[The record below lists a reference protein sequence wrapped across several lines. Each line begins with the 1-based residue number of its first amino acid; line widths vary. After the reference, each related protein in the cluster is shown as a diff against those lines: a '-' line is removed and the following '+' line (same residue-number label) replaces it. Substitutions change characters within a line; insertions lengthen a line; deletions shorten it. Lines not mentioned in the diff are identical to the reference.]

1 MTRAAVWAL
10 GGILAAAGPAA
21 AEIFKVDKFSASGDF
36 RFRGETDWDSQDG
49 SGVARQDRTRL
60 RVRLRIGFRYDPSE
74 HWRLE
79 TRVRSGPEGSQQSP
93 HITILD
99 FDDNDTGDA
108 SFDLDKWSLRGQRNG
123 FHAWAGRNSLPFW
136 KQNEILFDDDATMP
150 GLAAGW
156 QRQGGP
162 GALALTAG
170 YFAAPVGM
178 RRTSGTMFGAQ
189 AAYQPELA
197 GVRWAFALGTYQFDA
212 DPDDPDA
219 ALLQQGN
226 GARDYSIVAASV
238 QGRVNVEGR
247 PLAIGFD
254 LLHNGE
260 DYSALDPDPLT
271 AANADETNGYVVQA
285 MYGGLSAAD
294 QWLAGYTYAHVETFA
309 VHNSYA
315 QDDWVRWGSD
325 TQTRASNMKGHELR
339 FGWAFD
345 PNLNVLA
352 RLYLAE
358 AITNVEDGKRFR
370 VDVNWGF

>member
-1 MTRAAVWAL
+1 MTRAAAWAL
-10 GGILAAAGPAA
+10 VGVLAAAAPAA

-49 SGVARQDRTRL
+49 NGAAREDRTRL

-74 HWRLE
+74 HWTLE
-79 TRVRSGPEGSQQSP
+79 ARIRSGAEGSQQSP

-136 KQNEILFDDDATMP
+136 KQNELLFDDDATMP
-150 GLAAGW
+150 GIAGGW
-156 QRQGGP
+156 QGKAGP

-170 YFAAPVGM
+170 CFATPVGM

-189 AAYQPELA
+189 AAWQPEL
-197 GVRWAFALGTYQFDA
+197 GGIRWTFALGTYQFDA
-212 DPDDPDA
+212 DADDPDA

-226 GARDYSIVAASV
+226 GSRDYRIIGASA
-238 QGRVNVEGR
+238 QGRVNVDER

-254 LLHNGE
+254 LLHNAE
-260 DYSALDPDPLT
+260 DYSALDPNPVT
-271 AANADETNGYVVQA
+271 ALNADQTDGYVVQVN
-285 MYGGLSAAD
+285 YGGLSAAD
-294 QWLAGYTYAHVETFA
+294 QWLAGYTYAHIETFA

-339 FGWAFD
+339 FGWAFEST
-345 PNLNVLA
+345 LHVLA

-370 VDVNWGF
+370 VDFNWSF